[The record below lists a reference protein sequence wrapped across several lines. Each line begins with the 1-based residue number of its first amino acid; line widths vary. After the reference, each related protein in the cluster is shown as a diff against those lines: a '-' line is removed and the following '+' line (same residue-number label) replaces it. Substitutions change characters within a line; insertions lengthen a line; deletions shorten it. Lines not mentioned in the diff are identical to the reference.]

1 MNKSINKQLRK
12 VADQLPI
19 YFIQSHE
26 KHIMTGKEILEE
38 TEYKEIDGKPIN
50 PDEKYIV
57 PQPVQIAFNHHRK
70 LKEIYNR
77 YKFPGVKEYCEKV
90 IAQSIINN
98 VNNG

>member
-57 PQPVQIAFNHHRK
+57 PQPVQIAFNHYRK
-70 LKEIYNR
+70 IKGIYQ
-77 YKFPGVKEYCEKV
+77 KHSFAGVKEYCEKI

-98 VNNG
+98 VSNG